1 MADYDNMTTAQL
13 HVRIAKLERTVQF
26 LLDHLEL
33 TYEETPASLFPEV
46 AELKALGKTIDAI
59 SLYRNKTG
67 ASLAEAKEFVDSL

>member
-1 MADYDNMTTAQL
+1 MTDYSSMNTAQL

-33 TYEETPASLFPEV
+33 TYEEGPENLFPDV
-46 AELKALGKTIDAI
+46 AELKAMGKTIDAI

>member
-1 MADYDNMTTAQL
+1 MTDYSSMSTDQL
-13 HVRIAKLERTVQF
+13 HIRIAKLERTVQF

-33 TYEETPASLFPEV
+33 TYEESPASLFPEV
-46 AELKALGKTIDAI
+46 AELKALGKVFDAV

>member
-1 MADYDNMTTAQL
+1 MADYDSMSIGGL
-13 HVRIAKLERTVQF
+13 HLRIAKLERTVQF

-33 TYEETPASLFPEV
+33 AYEETPASLFPDV
-46 AELKALGKTIDAI
+46 AELKALGKVVDAV